1 MEKTSTISSPSTA
14 PSVIGQTPVQT
25 TKQSRRSYSSIACV
39 AERLAVDAA
48 AAGTAA
54 ALVAPLITIIDQGIM
69 ENASGKRPLVESVKA
84 GLVDIVKRPHRFLWS
99 RPFGLIFMLYSST
112 YLTAN
117 SIDTIAS
124 LQTAHTNPR
133 PSTPTD
139 IKTVTTGTPKFL
151 ATTAVNM
158 TLCLYKDR
166 TFTRLFSTLTPR
178 PVPLPT
184 YFLFSARDTL
194 TIFFSFNLPP
204 LIAPLLPINPKTGM
218 VAGWEK
224 LGWDGWRPQTVTQMV
239 APAVCQVF
247 STPLHLL
254 GLDLYNRP
262 RRGDGRLEGGVSRW
276 ARVRKEWV
284 KSAVARMGRIMPAF
298 GVGGVVN

>member
-1 MEKTSTISSPSTA
+1 MEKTSTIPSPSTA
-14 PSVIGQTPVQT
+14 SSVNGQTPVQT
-25 TKQSRRSYSSIACV
+25 TKQSRSYSSIACV

-84 GLVDIVKRPHRFLWS
+84 GLVDMVKRPHRFLWS
-99 RPFGLIFMLYSST
+99 RPFGLIFTLYSST

-139 IKTVTTGTPKFL
+139 IKTVTTGTPKPHL
-151 ATTAVNM
+151 HSA
-158 TLCLYKDR
+158 
-166 TFTRLFSTLTPR
+166 LFNPHPR

-204 LIAPLLPINPKTGM
+204 LIAPVLPINPKTGM

-262 RRGDGRLEGGVSRW
+262 RRGDGRLEGGLSRW

-284 KSAVARMGRIMPAF
+284 KSAVARMGRIVPAF
-298 GVGGVVN
+298 GVGGVVNAGVRRWGLEGVERRWR